1 MPIIAKIDLR
11 PYIENPHLY
20 ITERLLTSLEN
31 ELRIFT
37 DIVKTHPE
45 YQKFIP
51 EIKKEIEE
59 VKKELNK
66 ECIIGDK
73 YENRDI

>member
-1 MPIIAKIDLR
+1 MPITRIDLR
-11 PYIENPHLY
+11 PYINNPILY
-20 ITERLLTSLEN
+20 ISENLLASLKK
-31 ELRIFT
+31 ELRLYH

-51 EIKKEIEE
+51 EIKKEIEQ

-66 ECIIGDK
+66 ECVIRDK

>member
-1 MPIIAKIDLR
+1 MSLVRIDLR

-20 ITERLLTSLEN
+20 ITERLLASLEN

-45 YQKFIP
+45 YQEYIP
-51 EIKKEIEE
+51 EIK
-59 VKKELNK
+59 
-66 ECIIGDK
+66 
-73 YENRDI
+73 RDIEDVKRELDKKGK

>member
-1 MPIIAKIDLR
+1 M
-11 PYIENPHLY
+11 
-20 ITERLLTSLEN
+20 EN
-31 ELRIFT
+31 ELRIYT

-51 EIKKEIEE
+51 EIKKDIEQ

-66 ECIIGDK
+66 ECVIGDK

>member
-1 MPIIAKIDLR
+1 MPITRIDLR
-11 PYIENPHLY
+11 SYINNPSLY
-20 ITERLLTSLEN
+20 ISEDLLASLKK
-31 ELRIFT
+31 ELSLYH
-37 DIVKTHPE
+37 DIARMHPE

-51 EIKKEIEE
+51 EIKKEIEQ

-66 ECIIGDK
+66 ECVIGDK

>member
-1 MPIIAKIDLR
+1 MSIVKIDLK

-20 ITERLLTSLEN
+20 ITERLLASLEN
-31 ELRIFT
+31 ELRIYT

-51 EIKKEIEE
+51 EIKKDIED
-59 VKKELNK
+59 VKRELDSKN
-66 ECIIGDK
+66 GR
-73 YENRDI
+73 Y